1 MPKVEDI
8 KVLNIDG
15 TPYAVDG
22 MSDEVKQMVAVFN
35 EWQQDEADAR
45 NRLMQLQAA
54 KNDLSRQI
62 ILQVR
67 KEKEEAEA
75 AEESSEAPEATEAEN
90 AEASADGE

>member
-22 MSDEVKQMVAVFN
+22 MSNEVKAMVEIFN
-35 EWQQDEADAR
+35 EWAQDEADAR
-45 NRLMQLQAA
+45 GRLMQISAA

-75 AEESSEAPEATEAEN
+75 GDAEAAAEEAVEATT
-90 AEASADGE
+90 EASPDGE